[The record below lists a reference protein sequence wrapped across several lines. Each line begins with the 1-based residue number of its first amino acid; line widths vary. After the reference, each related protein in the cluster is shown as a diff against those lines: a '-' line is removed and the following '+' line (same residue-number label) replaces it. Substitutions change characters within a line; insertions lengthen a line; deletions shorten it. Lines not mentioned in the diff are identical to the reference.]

1 MAVAGEGGGDARNE
15 GAGVG
20 RKEIAVK
27 LLEASIGLEGVGVV
41 VGLMFG
47 RGGRFV
53 CFTGN
58 EVFNHL
64 KHTLLKLNNLLD
76 VVGLG
81 EGEMPDRINLFLA
94 DFALMVHSNY
104 LHKALASVCWQVSN
118 AILGHKLLELAPV
131 YTTWYLHCWY
141 FWERVSLNKDLAKG
155 TST

>member
-1 MAVAGEGGGDARNE
+1 MAVAGEGGSDARDE

-20 RKEIAVK
+20 REEVTVE

-41 VGLMFG
+41 VRLMFG
-47 RGGRFV
+47 RRGRFA

-58 EVFNHL
+58 EVFDHL

-94 DFALMVHSNY
+94 DFALMIHSNY
-104 LHKALASVCWQVSN
+104 LHEACRVCAGRLATQSL
-118 AILGHKLLELAPV
+118 AIN
-131 YTTWYLHCWY
+131 Y
-141 FWERVSLNKDLAKG
+141 
-155 TST
+155 